1 MSDKVNQK
9 VRTAV
14 RKVPLSRFE
23 TPLNIERPSLQHGN
37 VSSGED
43 DFVAVG
49 QQDVEQTNVEK
60 GKKRAGMKS
69 KATRSPR
76 RKHVNVEKG
85 KKMNYLT
92 TRCAPSLVVGLR
104 NSLHHGIEESVRNI
118 GFGHILEFKL
128 DGIDDRALVFFL
140 MNHIRDEPLSI
151 VVGSKVLPINV
162 AAVHAVLGIP
172 IGGVKIYYL
181 DNLECD
187 DMIAD
192 FVSIPR
198 ARFFTSAIIE
208 KIASADRESHDGYL
222 SYGKLPLRE
231 RIGSCY
237 ANIGDGPGGQGH
249 VLESVTSSAGFLY
262 GKAAGVV
269 KIHPAAKAKRDH
281 IVKEK
286 GVKHHDKHRSPPAD
300 DNTKRSKSKGQSASK
315 TMEYRH
321 IPYGFLHLQ
330 PLLRGLVDHISDG
343 QQKMVFI
350 SALELHDNDVDE
362 AIIKINEAHK
372 DIEEAQQKFASEIKH
387 MFGDLVGHLLNTES
401 PRDIRRKRRAER
413 PLGGSSLNVKR
424 KSQIPRDVSPVHID
438 SGDDCP
444 EIVVER
450 SPQPSA
456 GHIDSGDDCPE
467 IVVERSPQPSA
478 GHIDS
483 GDDCPEIVV
492 ERSPQ
497 SSAGQSS
504 FEQQEVAH
512 APSDTHVQHEVEQT
526 VTVESVHEEVIH
538 AELPT
543 DVQHEGTELGVDA
556 RAQQEILTPATDT
569 PVQHETT
576 QPEATTVEHVEVEL
590 PAADTTDEVIRES
603 DTCVQRSGVFD
614 GDFNYEDW
622 NEVGNILR
630 ELNEDPTQVSLRKE
644 YDIKEAAALTG
655 EKEKAKK
662 IISARKLKSN
672 TKKATRANKRKIT
685 QARRMKEVKSVE
697 KKLRNLFL
705 YPKDLGVDATFV
717 SSSLDVQMII
727 PSPFKPPYVPRQ
739 PPDTTLVVALKT
751 LIFTND
757 SFEMRTLIKYRE
769 NLPLGTFSSLLIV
782 SSKKD
787 LINSFREGKECEC
800 CFIDLFGKC
809 IIDDDKEIRRRC
821 AGYRVILP
829 TFISQIILFENYTS
843 ESQYY
848 ENTVPSLLDERLK
861 AHDLLNASLVFL
873 PVHSRG
879 HWTVY
884 CVNMIH
890 HQIDILDSYPC
901 SWGFPYI
908 DVPKQVLV
916 NDCGFFVMLFLEHY
930 DGERRKF
937 DVPIIP
943 EKGTQYRAELMY
955 YLFFHK
961 MNEARGPSL
970 ELFELLAPGKTEH
983 NVIEGTQQIIDS
995 SDATKVGVASR
1006 DVEKDDVASRD
1017 D

>member
-1 MSDKVNQK
+1 
-9 VRTAV
+9 
-14 RKVPLSRFE
+14 
-23 TPLNIERPSLQHGN
+23 
-37 VSSGED
+37 
-43 DFVAVG
+43 
-49 QQDVEQTNVEK
+49 
-60 GKKRAGMKS
+60 
-69 KATRSPR
+69 
-76 RKHVNVEKG
+76 
-85 KKMNYLT
+85 
-92 TRCAPSLVVGLR
+92 
-104 NSLHHGIEESVRNI
+104 
-118 GFGHILEFKL
+118 
-128 DGIDDRALVFFL
+128 
-140 MNHIRDEPLSI
+140 
-151 VVGSKVLPINV
+151 
-162 AAVHAVLGIP
+162 
-172 IGGVKIYYL
+172 
-181 DNLECD
+181 
-187 DMIAD
+187 
-192 FVSIPR
+192 
-198 ARFFTSAIIE
+198 
-208 KIASADRESHDGYL
+208 
-222 SYGKLPLRE
+222 
-231 RIGSCY
+231 
-237 ANIGDGPGGQGH
+237 
-249 VLESVTSSAGFLY
+249 
-262 GKAAGVV
+262 
-269 KIHPAAKAKRDH
+269 
-281 IVKEK
+281 
-286 GVKHHDKHRSPPAD
+286 
-300 DNTKRSKSKGQSASK
+300 
-315 TMEYRH
+315 MEYRH

-330 PLLRGLVDHISDG
+330 PLLHGLVDHISDG
-343 QQKMVFI
+343 QQKMVFL

-387 MFGDLVGHLLNTES
+387 MFGDLVGHSLNTES

-424 KSQIPRDVSPVHID
+424 KSQIPRDVSPV
-438 SGDDCP
+438 
-444 EIVVER
+444 
-450 SPQPSA
+450 
-456 GHIDSGDDCPE
+456 
-467 IVVERSPQPSA
+467 
-478 GHIDS
+478 HIDS

-538 AELPT
+538 AELHT

-569 PVQHETT
+569 PVQHEPT

-685 QARRMKEVKSVE
+685 HARRMKEVKSVE

-843 ESQYY
+843 ESQYD

-861 AHDLLNASLVFL
+861 AHDLLNASL
-873 PVHSRG
+873 
-879 HWTVY
+879 
-884 CVNMIH
+884 
-890 HQIDILDSYPC
+890 
-901 SWGFPYI
+901 
-908 DVPKQVLV
+908 
-916 NDCGFFVMLFLEHY
+916 
-930 DGERRKF
+930 
-937 DVPIIP
+937 

-961 MNEARGPSL
+961 MNEVRGLSL

>member
-1 MSDKVNQK
+1 
-9 VRTAV
+9 
-14 RKVPLSRFE
+14 
-23 TPLNIERPSLQHGN
+23 
-37 VSSGED
+37 
-43 DFVAVG
+43 
-49 QQDVEQTNVEK
+49 
-60 GKKRAGMKS
+60 
-69 KATRSPR
+69 
-76 RKHVNVEKG
+76 
-85 KKMNYLT
+85 
-92 TRCAPSLVVGLR
+92 
-104 NSLHHGIEESVRNI
+104 
-118 GFGHILEFKL
+118 
-128 DGIDDRALVFFL
+128 

-151 VVGSKVLPINV
+151 VVGSKVLPINA

-172 IGGVKIYYL
+172 IGGVKCFMMAIFNALLFPTSVLNINGSDFLYCKDIMRMGEFDWCQAVVDDIREKVDRWRKNRDKATPLVQGCIAFIMIYYL

-237 ANIGDGPGGQGH
+237 ANI
-249 VLESVTSSAGFLY
+249 
-262 GKAAGVV
+262 AGVV

-343 QQKMVFI
+343 QQKRVFI
-350 SALELHDNDVDE
+350 SALELHDNEVDE

-387 MFGDLVGHLLNTES
+387 MFGDIVGHSLNTES

-424 KSQIPRDVSPVHID
+424 KHQIPRDVSPVHID

-456 GHIDSGDDCPE
+456 GHIDSGYVCPD

-483 GDDCPEIVV
+483 ADDCPEIVV

-512 APSDTHVQHEVEQT
+512 ASSDTHVQHEVEQT

-655 EKEKAKK
+655 EK
-662 IISARKLKSN
+662 
-672 TKKATRANKRKIT
+672 
-685 QARRMKEVKSVE
+685 
-697 KKLRNLFL
+697 
-705 YPKDLGVDATFV
+705 
-717 SSSLDVQMII
+717 
-727 PSPFKPPYVPRQ
+727 
-739 PPDTTLVVALKT
+739 
-751 LIFTND
+751 
-757 SFEMRTLIKYRE
+757 
-769 NLPLGTFSSLLIV
+769 
-782 SSKKD
+782 
-787 LINSFREGKECEC
+787 GKECEC

-843 ESQYY
+843 ESQYD

-861 AHDLLNASLVFL
+861 AHDVLNASLLVFRSTHL
-873 PVHSRG
+873 VGVTMTFYS
-879 HWTVY
+879 
-884 CVNMIH
+884 
-890 HQIDILDSYPC
+890 

-1006 DVEKDDVASRD
+1006 DV
-1017 D
+1017 

>member
-37 VSSGED
+37 VSSGDD
-43 DFVAVG
+43 DFVVVG

-92 TRCAPSLVVGLR
+92 TRWRKNRDKATPLVQGC
-104 NSLHHGIEESVRNI
+104 IAFI
-118 GFGHILEFKL
+118 
-128 DGIDDRALVFFL
+128 
-140 MNHIRDEPLSI
+140 M
-151 VVGSKVLPINV
+151 
-162 AAVHAVLGIP
+162 
-172 IGGVKIYYL
+172 IYYL

-237 ANIGDGPGGQGH
+237 ANIGD
-249 VLESVTSSAGFLY
+249 
-262 GKAAGVV
+262 
-269 KIHPAAKAKRDH
+269 
-281 IVKEK
+281 
-286 GVKHHDKHRSPPAD
+286 
-300 DNTKRSKSKGQSASK
+300 
-315 TMEYRH
+315 
-321 IPYGFLHLQ
+321 
-330 PLLRGLVDHISDG
+330 HISDG
-343 QQKMVFI
+343 QQKMEFL
-350 SALELHDNDVDE
+350 SALELHDKDVDD

-387 MFGDLVGHLLNTES
+387 MFGDLVGHSLNTES

-450 SPQPSA
+450 SPQ
-456 GHIDSGDDCPE
+456 
-467 IVVERSPQPSA
+467 
-478 GHIDS
+478 
-483 GDDCPEIVV
+483 
-492 ERSPQ
+492 

-504 FEQQEVAH
+504 FEQQEAAH

-538 AELPT
+538 AELHT
-543 DVQHEGTELGVDA
+543 AVQHEGTELGVDA

-569 PVQHETT
+569 PVQHEPT

-685 QARRMKEVKSVE
+685 HARRMKEVKSVE

-757 SFEMRTLIKYRE
+757 SFEMR
-769 NLPLGTFSSLLIV
+769 
-782 SSKKD
+782 
-787 LINSFREGKECEC
+787 
-800 CFIDLFGKC
+800 
-809 IIDDDKEIRRRC
+809 RC

-843 ESQYY
+843 ESQYD

-861 AHDLLNASLVFL
+861 AHDLLNASLL
-873 PVHSRG
+873 GS
-879 HWTVY
+879 
-884 CVNMIH
+884 
-890 HQIDILDSYPC
+890 
-901 SWGFPYI
+901 PYI

-983 NVIEGTQQIIDS
+983 NVIEGTQQINDS
-995 SDATKVGVASR
+995 SDATKVGVASC

-1017 D
+1017 E

>member
-1 MSDKVNQK
+1 MRPRPAPGAACLAPPRCADTSASPRSRPVPAMCSIKGEENELPDHK
-9 VRTAV
+9 VRT
-14 RKVPLSRFE
+14 
-23 TPLNIERPSLQHGN
+23 
-37 VSSGED
+37 
-43 DFVAVG
+43 FVG
-49 QQDVEQTNVEK
+49 
-60 GKKRAGMKS
+60 RW
-69 KATRSPR
+69 
-76 RKHVNVEKG
+76 
-85 KKMNYLT
+85 
-92 TRCAPSLVVGLR
+92 
-104 NSLHHGIEESVRNI
+104 
-118 GFGHILEFKL
+118 
-128 DGIDDRALVFFL
+128 ALAFFL

-151 VVGSKVLPINV
+151 VVGSKVLPINA

-172 IGGVKIYYL
+172 IGGVKCFMMAVFNALLFPTSVLNINGSDFLYCKDIMRMGEFDWCQAVVDDIREKVDRWRKNRDKATPLVQGCIAFIMIYYL

-321 IPYGFLHLQ
+321 IPYGH
-330 PLLRGLVDHISDG
+330 S
-343 QQKMVFI
+343 
-350 SALELHDNDVDE
+350 
-362 AIIKINEAHK
+362 
-372 DIEEAQQKFASEIKH
+372 
-387 MFGDLVGHLLNTES
+387 LNTES

-413 PLGGSSLNVKR
+413 PLGGSSLNVKQ
-424 KSQIPRDVSPVHID
+424 KYQIPRDVSPVHID

-456 GHIDSGDDCPE
+456 GHIDSGDDCPN
-467 IVVERSPQPSA
+467 
-478 GHIDS
+478 
-483 GDDCPEIVV
+483 IVV

-497 SSAGQSS
+497 SSARQSS

-512 APSDTHVQHEVEQT
+512 ASSDTHVQHEVEQT
-526 VTVESVHEEVIH
+526 VTIESVHEEVIH

-603 DTCVQRSGVFD
+603 DTCVQCSGVFD

-622 NEVGNILR
+622 NEVGNILH

-655 EKEKAKK
+655 EKVLL
-662 IISARKLKSN
+662 SA
-672 TKKATRANKRKIT
+672 
-685 QARRMKEVKSVE
+685 
-697 KKLRNLFL
+697 
-705 YPKDLGVDATFV
+705 
-717 SSSLDVQMII
+717 
-727 PSPFKPPYVPRQ
+727 
-739 PPDTTLVVALKT
+739 
-751 LIFTND
+751 
-757 SFEMRTLIKYRE
+757 
-769 NLPLGTFSSLLIV
+769 
-782 SSKKD
+782 
-787 LINSFREGKECEC
+787 
-800 CFIDLFGKC
+800 
-809 IIDDDKEIRRRC
+809 
-821 AGYRVILP
+821 
-829 TFISQIILFENYTS
+829 
-843 ESQYY
+843 
-848 ENTVPSLLDERLK
+848 
-861 AHDLLNASLVFL
+861 
-873 PVHSRG
+873 
-879 HWTVY
+879 
-884 CVNMIH
+884 
-890 HQIDILDSYPC
+890 C
-901 SWGFPYI
+901 SWGFPYV

-930 DGERRKF
+930 DGERHKF

-995 SDATKVGVASR
+995 SDVTKVGVASR
-1006 DVEKDDVASRD
+1006 DV
-1017 D
+1017 

>member
-37 VSSGED
+37 VSSGDD
-43 DFVAVG
+43 DFVVVG

-104 NSLHHGIEESVRNI
+104 NSLHHGIEDSVRNI

-128 DGIDDRALVFFL
+128 DGIDDRALAFFL

-151 VVGSKVLPINV
+151 VVGSKVLPINA

-172 IGGVKIYYL
+172 IGGVKKNDVPRWVIESFASSGANDVWTFQCFMMAVFNALLFPTSVLNINGWRKNRDKATPLVQGCIAFIMIYYL

-231 RIGSCY
+231 RIDSCY

-330 PLLRGLVDHISDG
+330 PLLRGLGDHISDG
-343 QQKMVFI
+343 QQKMEFL
-350 SALELHDNDVDE
+350 SALELHDKDVDD

-387 MFGDLVGHLLNTES
+387 MFGDLVGHSLNTES

-450 SPQPSA
+450 SPQ
-456 GHIDSGDDCPE
+456 
-467 IVVERSPQPSA
+467 
-478 GHIDS
+478 
-483 GDDCPEIVV
+483 
-492 ERSPQ
+492 

-504 FEQQEVAH
+504 FEQQEAAH

-538 AELPT
+538 AELHT
-543 DVQHEGTELGVDA
+543 VVQHEGTELGVDA
-556 RAQQEILTPATDT
+556 RAQQDILTPATDT
-569 PVQHETT
+569 PVQHEPT

-630 ELNEDPTQVSLRKE
+630 ELNEDPTHVSLRKE

-662 IISARKLKSN
+662 
-672 TKKATRANKRKIT
+672 
-685 QARRMKEVKSVE
+685 
-697 KKLRNLFL
+697 L
-705 YPKDLGVDATFV
+705 Y
-717 SSSLDVQMII
+717 
-727 PSPFKPPYVPRQ
+727 RQ
-739 PPDTTLVVALKT
+739 
-751 LIFTND
+751 
-757 SFEMRTLIKYRE
+757 E
-769 NLPLGTFSSLLIV
+769 N
-782 SSKKD
+782 
-787 LINSFREGKECEC
+787 
-800 CFIDLFGKC
+800 
-809 IIDDDKEIRRRC
+809 
-821 AGYRVILP
+821 
-829 TFISQIILFENYTS
+829 
-843 ESQYY
+843 
-848 ENTVPSLLDERLK
+848 
-861 AHDLLNASLVFL
+861 
-873 PVHSRG
+873 
-879 HWTVY
+879 
-884 CVNMIH
+884 
-890 HQIDILDSYPC
+890 
-901 SWGFPYI
+901 
-908 DVPKQVLV
+908 
-916 NDCGFFVMLFLEHY
+916 
-930 DGERRKF
+930 
-937 DVPIIP
+937 
-943 EKGTQYRAELMY
+943 
-955 YLFFHK
+955 
-961 MNEARGPSL
+961 
-970 ELFELLAPGKTEH
+970 
-983 NVIEGTQQIIDS
+983 
-995 SDATKVGVASR
+995 
-1006 DVEKDDVASRD
+1006 
-1017 D
+1017 

>member
-1 MSDKVNQK
+1 
-9 VRTAV
+9 
-14 RKVPLSRFE
+14 
-23 TPLNIERPSLQHGN
+23 
-37 VSSGED
+37 
-43 DFVAVG
+43 
-49 QQDVEQTNVEK
+49 
-60 GKKRAGMKS
+60 MKS

-76 RKHVNVEKG
+76 RKHANVEKG

-92 TRCAPSLVVGLR
+92 TSVLNINGSDFLYCKDIMRMGEFDWCQAVVDDIREKVDRWRKNRDKATPLVQG
-104 NSLHHGIEESVRNI
+104 
-118 GFGHILEFKL
+118 
-128 DGIDDRALVFFL
+128 
-140 MNHIRDEPLSI
+140 
-151 VVGSKVLPINV
+151 
-162 AAVHAVLGIP
+162 
-172 IGGVKIYYL
+172 
-181 DNLECD
+181 C
-187 DMIAD
+187 IA
-192 FVSIPR
+192 FIM
-198 ARFFTSAIIE
+198 
-208 KIASADRESHDGYL
+208 
-222 SYGKLPLRE
+222 LRE

-350 SALELHDNDVDE
+350 SALELHDNEVDE

-387 MFGDLVGHLLNTES
+387 MFGDIVGHSLNTES

-424 KSQIPRDVSPVHID
+424 KHQIPRDVSPVHID

-456 GHIDSGDDCPE
+456 GHIDSADDCP
-467 IVVERSPQPSA
+467 
-478 GHIDS
+478 D
-483 GDDCPEIVV
+483 IVV

-512 APSDTHVQHEVEQT
+512 ASSDTHVQHEVEQT

-685 QARRMKEVKSVE
+685 HARRMKEVKSVE

-757 SFEMRTLIKYRE
+757 SFEI
-769 NLPLGTFSSLLIV
+769 
-782 SSKKD
+782 
-787 LINSFREGKECEC
+787 
-800 CFIDLFGKC
+800 
-809 IIDDDKEIRRRC
+809 
-821 AGYRVILP
+821 
-829 TFISQIILFENYTS
+829 
-843 ESQYY
+843 
-848 ENTVPSLLDERLK
+848 
-861 AHDLLNASLVFL
+861 
-873 PVHSRG
+873 
-879 HWTVY
+879 
-884 CVNMIH
+884 
-890 HQIDILDSYPC
+890 

-1006 DVEKDDVASRD
+1006 DV
-1017 D
+1017 

>member
-1 MSDKVNQK
+1 MAVFNALLFPTSVLNINGSDFLYCKDIMRMGEFDWCQAVVDDIREKVD
-9 VRTAV
+9 RW
-14 RKVPLSRFE
+14 RKNRDKA
-23 TPLNIERPSLQHGN
+23 TPLVQGCIA
-37 VSSGED
+37 
-43 DFVAVG
+43 FI
-49 QQDVEQTNVEK
+49 
-60 GKKRAGMKS
+60 M
-69 KATRSPR
+69 
-76 RKHVNVEKG
+76 
-85 KKMNYLT
+85 
-92 TRCAPSLVVGLR
+92 
-104 NSLHHGIEESVRNI
+104 
-118 GFGHILEFKL
+118 
-128 DGIDDRALVFFL
+128 
-140 MNHIRDEPLSI
+140 
-151 VVGSKVLPINV
+151 
-162 AAVHAVLGIP
+162 
-172 IGGVKIYYL
+172 IYYL

-350 SALELHDNDVDE
+350 SALELHDNEVDE

-387 MFGDLVGHLLNTES
+387 MFGDLVGHSLNTES

-424 KSQIPRDVSPVHID
+424 KYQIPRDVSPVHID

-456 GHIDSGDDCPE
+456 GHIDSGDDCPN
-467 IVVERSPQPSA
+467 
-478 GHIDS
+478 
-483 GDDCPEIVV
+483 IVV

-497 SSAGQSS
+497 SSARQSS

-512 APSDTHVQHEVEQT
+512 ASSDTHVQHEVEQT

-655 EKEKAKK
+655 EK
-662 IISARKLKSN
+662 
-672 TKKATRANKRKIT
+672 
-685 QARRMKEVKSVE
+685 
-697 KKLRNLFL
+697 
-705 YPKDLGVDATFV
+705 
-717 SSSLDVQMII
+717 
-727 PSPFKPPYVPRQ
+727 
-739 PPDTTLVVALKT
+739 
-751 LIFTND
+751 
-757 SFEMRTLIKYRE
+757 
-769 NLPLGTFSSLLIV
+769 
-782 SSKKD
+782 
-787 LINSFREGKECEC
+787 GKECEC

-809 IIDDDKEIRRRC
+809 IIDDDKEIRIRC

-843 ESQYY
+843 ESQYD

-995 SDATKVGVASR
+995 SDVTKVGVASR
-1006 DVEKDDVASRD
+1006 DV
-1017 D
+1017 

>member
-1 MSDKVNQK
+1 MGHYSASKPVAFVLVLVFLLGCARHAHANRPGHRLIHSIFSFGNSFTDTGNFVELLK
-9 VRTAV
+9 
-14 RKVPLSRFE
+14 PLIPLIPFDNLPYGE
-23 TPLNIERPSLQHGN
+23 TFFGHPTGRASNGRLIIDFIERPSLQHGN
-37 VSSGED
+37 VSSGDD

-60 GKKRAGMKS
+60 GKKRAGEENELPDHKVRTFVGRCVLNINGSDFLYCKDIMRMGEFDWCQAVVDDIREKVDRWRKNRD
-69 KATRSPR
+69 KATP
-76 RKHVNVEKG
+76 
-85 KKMNYLT
+85 
-92 TRCAPSLVVGLR
+92 LVQGC
-104 NSLHHGIEESVRNI
+104 IAFI
-118 GFGHILEFKL
+118 
-128 DGIDDRALVFFL
+128 
-140 MNHIRDEPLSI
+140 M
-151 VVGSKVLPINV
+151 
-162 AAVHAVLGIP
+162 
-172 IGGVKIYYL
+172 IYYL

-343 QQKMVFI
+343 QQKRVFI
-350 SALELHDNDVDE
+350 SALELHDNEIDE
-362 AIIKINEAHK
+362 AVIKINEAHK

-387 MFGDLVGHLLNTES
+387 MFGDIVGHSLNTES

-424 KSQIPRDVSPVHID
+424 KHQIPRDVSPVHID

-456 GHIDSGDDCPE
+456 GHIDSGYDCPD
-467 IVVERSPQPSA
+467 IVVEHSPQPSA

-483 GDDCPEIVV
+483 ADDCPEIVV

-512 APSDTHVQHEVEQT
+512 ASSDTHVQHEVEQT

-685 QARRMKEVKSVE
+685 HARRMKEVKSVE

-757 SFEMRTLIKYRE
+757 SFEM
-769 NLPLGTFSSLLIV
+769 
-782 SSKKD
+782 
-787 LINSFREGKECEC
+787 
-800 CFIDLFGKC
+800 
-809 IIDDDKEIRRRC
+809 
-821 AGYRVILP
+821 
-829 TFISQIILFENYTS
+829 
-843 ESQYY
+843 
-848 ENTVPSLLDERLK
+848 
-861 AHDLLNASLVFL
+861 
-873 PVHSRG
+873 
-879 HWTVY
+879 
-884 CVNMIH
+884 
-890 HQIDILDSYPC
+890 
-901 SWGFPYI
+901 
-908 DVPKQVLV
+908 
-916 NDCGFFVMLFLEHY
+916 
-930 DGERRKF
+930 
-937 DVPIIP
+937 
-943 EKGTQYRAELMY
+943 
-955 YLFFHK
+955 
-961 MNEARGPSL
+961 
-970 ELFELLAPGKTEH
+970 
-983 NVIEGTQQIIDS
+983 
-995 SDATKVGVASR
+995 
-1006 DVEKDDVASRD
+1006 
-1017 D
+1017 

>member
-9 VRTAV
+9 
-14 RKVPLSRFE
+14 
-23 TPLNIERPSLQHGN
+23 
-37 VSSGED
+37 
-43 DFVAVG
+43 
-49 QQDVEQTNVEK
+49 QDVEQTNVEK

-92 TRCAPSLVVGLR
+92 TSVLNINGSDFLYCKDIMRMGEFDWCQAVVDDIREKVDRWRKNRDKATPLVQGC
-104 NSLHHGIEESVRNI
+104 IAFI
-118 GFGHILEFKL
+118 
-128 DGIDDRALVFFL
+128 
-140 MNHIRDEPLSI
+140 M
-151 VVGSKVLPINV
+151 
-162 AAVHAVLGIP
+162 
-172 IGGVKIYYL
+172 IYYL

-187 DMIAD
+187 DKIAD

-237 ANIGDGPGGQGH
+237 ANIGDGTGGQGH

-343 QQKMVFI
+343 QQKMVFL

-387 MFGDLVGHLLNTES
+387 MFGDLVGHSLNTES
-401 PRDIRRKRRAER
+401 PRDIHRKRRAER

-424 KSQIPRDVSPVHID
+424 KSQIPRDVSPV
-438 SGDDCP
+438 
-444 EIVVER
+444 
-450 SPQPSA
+450 
-456 GHIDSGDDCPE
+456 
-467 IVVERSPQPSA
+467 
-478 GHIDS
+478 HIDS

-538 AELPT
+538 AELHT

-569 PVQHETT
+569 PVQHEPT
-576 QPEATTVEHVEVEL
+576 QPEATTIEHVEVEL
-590 PAADTTDEVIRES
+590 PAPDTTDEVIRES

-644 YDIKEAAALTG
+644 YDIKEAVALTG
-655 EKEKAKK
+655 EK
-662 IISARKLKSN
+662 
-672 TKKATRANKRKIT
+672 
-685 QARRMKEVKSVE
+685 
-697 KKLRNLFL
+697 
-705 YPKDLGVDATFV
+705 
-717 SSSLDVQMII
+717 
-727 PSPFKPPYVPRQ
+727 
-739 PPDTTLVVALKT
+739 
-751 LIFTND
+751 
-757 SFEMRTLIKYRE
+757 
-769 NLPLGTFSSLLIV
+769 
-782 SSKKD
+782 
-787 LINSFREGKECEC
+787 
-800 CFIDLFGKC
+800 
-809 IIDDDKEIRRRC
+809 
-821 AGYRVILP
+821 
-829 TFISQIILFENYTS
+829 QIILFENYTS
-843 ESQYY
+843 ESQYD

-890 HQIDILDSYPC
+890 HQIDILDSYPW
-901 SWGFPYI
+901 SSEVERNNYHASGLPYI

-970 ELFELLAPGKTEH
+970 ELFELLAPGNIEH

>member
-9 VRTAV
+9 
-14 RKVPLSRFE
+14 
-23 TPLNIERPSLQHGN
+23 
-37 VSSGED
+37 
-43 DFVAVG
+43 
-49 QQDVEQTNVEK
+49 QDVEQTNVEK

-92 TRCAPSLVVGLR
+92 TSVLNINGSDFLYCKDIMRMGEFDWCQAVVDDIREKVDRWRKNRDKATPLVQGC
-104 NSLHHGIEESVRNI
+104 IAFI
-118 GFGHILEFKL
+118 
-128 DGIDDRALVFFL
+128 
-140 MNHIRDEPLSI
+140 M
-151 VVGSKVLPINV
+151 
-162 AAVHAVLGIP
+162 
-172 IGGVKIYYL
+172 IYYL

-222 SYGKLPLRE
+222 SYGKLLLRE

-237 ANIGDGPGGQGH
+237 TNIGDGPGGQGH

-262 GKAAGVV
+262 GKAASVV

-343 QQKMVFI
+343 QQKMVFL

-387 MFGDLVGHLLNTES
+387 MFGDLVGHSLNTES

-424 KSQIPRDVSPVHID
+424 KSQIPRDVSPV
-438 SGDDCP
+438 
-444 EIVVER
+444 
-450 SPQPSA
+450 
-456 GHIDSGDDCPE
+456 
-467 IVVERSPQPSA
+467 
-478 GHIDS
+478 HIDS

-538 AELPT
+538 AELHT

-569 PVQHETT
+569 PVQHEPT

-590 PAADTTDEVIRES
+590 PAADTTYEVIRES

-685 QARRMKEVKSVE
+685 HARRMKEVKSVE

-757 SFEMRTLIKYRE
+757 SFEMR
-769 NLPLGTFSSLLIV
+769 
-782 SSKKD
+782 
-787 LINSFREGKECEC
+787 
-800 CFIDLFGKC
+800 
-809 IIDDDKEIRRRC
+809 RC

-843 ESQYY
+843 ESQYD

-901 SWGFPYI
+901 SWGLPYI